1 VRLFLLKCLF
11 IERSC
16 LIIAYIYKIENLINH
31 KIYIGKTELI
41 NPEERWRE
49 HVREAGREGRKHRAI
64 YAAMRK
70 YGIENFSFEVLEET
84 QCPNEREQDYIQ
96 EYNSYHNGYNET
108 LGGDGRSYLVLPEK
122 EIIAFYLKCK
132 NLRKT
137 AEYFHHDVRTIRQL
151 LYKYNIQRFNS
162 GESLK
167 KPVVQIDKN
176 TGEIIQ
182 IFPSATEA
190 EKSVPTGQHINQVCK
205 GSRKTAGGYK
215 WAYAIMEEDI
225 D

>member
-1 VRLFLLKCLF
+1 M
-11 IERSC
+11 
-16 LIIAYIYKIENLINH
+16 AYIYKITNNINN
-31 KIYIGKTELI
+31 KVYIGKTEQI

-49 HVREAGREGRKHRAI
+49 HLREAGREGRKHRAI

-84 QCPNEREQDYIQ
+84 QLPNEREQDYIQ
-96 EYNSYHNGYNET
+96 EYDSYHNGYNET
-108 LGGDGRSYLVLPEK
+108 LGGDGRTYLDLPEK
-122 EIIAFYLKCK
+122 EILTYYLRVK

-137 AEYFHHDVRTIRQL
+137 AEHFQHDVRTIRQV
-151 LYKYNIQRFNS
+151 LYKYNVQRYSS
-162 GESLK
+162 GESAK
-167 KPVVQIDKN
+167 KAVMQIDKD
-176 TGEIIQ
+176 TDEIIA

-190 EKSVPTGQHINQVCK
+190 ELSVPTGKHINQVCK

-215 WAYAIMEEDI
+215 WAYAFIEEDV